1 VPFWFR
7 ADGDLVRDAPLTR
20 RVIPLLMKTRNES
33 AVYFDQSIDATR
45 IEPFL
50 ADVRASTGLR
60 VTLLHV
66 LMWCAA
72 QILAERP
79 GLNRFIAGGRIWQR
93 RGVWLSFSM
102 KKGMDDEA
110 AVALVK
116 RRIDPA
122 WPLAELVR
130 VVDVDVA
137 TIRRGEETVT
147 DRELKVVLA
156 APTFVAALAVRLARA
171 LDRYGLLPRAFI
183 DADPLFAS
191 AIIAP
196 LGSIGLDAPYHHLY
210 EYGSVSIF
218 AAAGA
223 VRDEVVV
230 VDGAPAVRRVLPI
243 RFTLDERIADGL
255 YCARALDL
263 LRCYV
268 EDPARI
274 RVT

>member
-1 VPFWFR
+1 MP
-7 ADGDLVRDAPLTR
+7 LLTR
-20 RVIPLLMKTRNES
+20 TRTES
-33 AVYFDQSIDATR
+33 AIYFEQSIDATR
-45 IEPFL
+45 IEQFL
-50 ADVRASTGLR
+50 ADVRATTGLKA
-60 VTLLHV
+60 TFLHV
-66 LMWCAA
+66 LLWCVA

-79 GLNRFIAGGRIWQR
+79 GLNRFVAGGRIWQR

-102 KKGMDDEA
+102 KKEKNDGA
-110 AVALVK
+110 AVLLVK
-116 RRIDPA
+116 RGIDPA

-130 VVDVDVA
+130 VINADVA
-137 TIRRGEETVT
+137 TIRRGEESVT
-147 DRELKVVLA
+147 DRELKAVLA
-156 APTFVAALAVRLARA
+156 APTFVAALAVRFARA

-196 LGSIGLDAPYHHLY
+196 LGSIGMDAPYHHLY

-218 AAAGA
+218 AVAGA
-223 VRDEVVV
+223 LREEVAV

-263 LRCYV
+263 LRCYL